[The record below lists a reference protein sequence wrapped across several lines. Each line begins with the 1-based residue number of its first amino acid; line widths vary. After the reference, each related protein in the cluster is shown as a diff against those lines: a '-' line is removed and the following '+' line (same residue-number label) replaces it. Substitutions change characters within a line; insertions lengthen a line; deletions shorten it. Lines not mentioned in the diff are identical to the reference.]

1 MDAAVLSE
9 EISCRFLSGN
19 VPVCGGGPG
28 AVSGCGGGI
37 KLSWCLSNEPLL
49 KKTFWK
55 RMYRNESTQDFFGD
69 WCSFHGYS
77 DTGYFLG
84 CRFVRY
90 LLNIYT
96 LKEDA
101 SLSKTDLMENFQK
114 FWPN

>member
-1 MDAAVLSE
+1 
-9 EISCRFLSGN
+9 
-19 VPVCGGGPG
+19 
-28 AVSGCGGGI
+28 
-37 KLSWCLSNEPLL
+37 
-49 KKTFWK
+49 
-55 RMYRNESTQDFFGD
+55 MYRNESTQDFFGD
-69 WCSFHGYS
+69 WCSFHVYS